1 MEPQEKS
8 LFYRIRTMENLDKI
22 QNAISLLSEVYY
34 KATLNH
40 ARIFL
45 YIAARNNEIVETRD
59 LPDAL
64 GMTQTTINRCMNS
77 MADRSY
83 IHDEGFGI
91 LRVEIHPED
100 NRQRLVSLTT
110 RGKALAKK
118 MMEIIYD

>member
-1 MEPQEKS
+1 MKPTLNS
-8 LFYRIRTMENLDKI
+8 I
-22 QNAISLLSEVYY
+22 QLLLELLSTIYY

-45 YIAARNNEIVETRD
+45 YVAARPDKNIETRD

-83 IHDEGFGI
+83 LHQDGFGI
-91 LRVEIHPED
+91 LRVDIHAVD
-100 NRQRLVSLTT
+100 NRQRIVSLTQK
-110 RGKALAKK
+110 GKELAQK
-118 MMEIIYD
+118 MEAILNV

>member
-1 MEPQEKS
+1 
-8 LFYRIRTMENLDKI
+8 MENLDKI
-22 QNAISLLSEVYY
+22 QRSISLLSEVYY